1 MTGDDVIGGSL
12 NQSGPLL
19 VRVTHASGE
28 SALSQIAR
36 LVSEAEGSKAP
47 IQVQCIHY
55 TISVQQ

>member
-1 MTGDDVIGGSL
+1 MIGGSL

-36 LVSEAEGSKAP
+36 LVSEAEGSKLP
-47 IQVQCIHY
+47 IQVRI
-55 TISVQQ
+55 TLLNTVIRLSI